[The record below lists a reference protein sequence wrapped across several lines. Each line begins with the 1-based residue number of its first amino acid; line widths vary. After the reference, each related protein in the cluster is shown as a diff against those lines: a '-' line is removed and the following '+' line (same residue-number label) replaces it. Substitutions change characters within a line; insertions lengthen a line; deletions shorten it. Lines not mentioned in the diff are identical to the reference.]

1 MVILRLVKPVE
12 QRMLMVQ
19 PHETMLDEREKHRQ
33 VLRKLSDPRSELRW
47 DLALTFRLLLQQR
60 RRKRNGV
67 QSMPM

>member
-1 MVILRLVKPVE
+1 
-12 QRMLMVQ
+12 
-19 PHETMLDEREKHRQ
+19 MLDEREKHRQ